1 MKADMLIKNG
11 RVVDP
16 VRNFDGRADIA
27 VKDGRIAAVPA
38 GETVLANCE
47 LDAAGVLVLP
57 GLIDYHVHV
66 FSCCCDFA
74 INPSLLAA
82 TGVTTA
88 VDPGTAGAA
97 NFEAFEAFAKFQ
109 AVRLRYLLNVSSG
122 GLPTLKYCENVDP
135 AAWDRERIAKVIREH
150 KLCAGLKV
158 RQSRNI
164 VGALGLTPLKEAV
177 KLASELKTRC
187 VVHVTDPPCSMG
199 KLADELRPGD
209 VFCHLY
215 HGQGQTMLDERGN
228 VLPELR
234 EARKRGVIFDAANG
248 RNHFRFEIAE
258 AALAHGFAPDII
270 STDATVLSFNK
281 SCAFSLPNLMSKYL
295 VLGMDMMSVAR
306 SVTETPAKLI
316 GLAGKIGTLTP
327 GAAADITVL
336 AEKPAKIIY
345 DDIYGGRRES
355 GSTLVPQLTVKD
367 GQILFRA
374 QDFSRV

>member
-1 MKADMLIKNG
+1 MKAEMLIRNG

-16 VRNFDGRADIA
+16 ARNFDGRADIA
-27 VKDGRIAAVPA
+27 IKDGRIAAIPT
-38 GETVLANCE
+38 GETVSADCE
-47 LDAAGVLVLP
+47 LDAAGALVLP

-66 FSCCCDFA
+66 FTCCSDFA
-74 INPSLLAA
+74 IDPSLLAA

-135 AAWDRERIAKVIREH
+135 AAWDRGKIAEVIRSH
-150 KLCAGLKV
+150 KLCVGLKV

-164 VGALGLTPLKEAV
+164 VGALGLTPLKETV
-177 KLASELKTRC
+177 KLASELGTRC

-199 KLADELRPGD
+199 ALADELRPGD

-215 HGQGQTMLDERGN
+215 HGKGQTMLNERGY

-234 EARKRGVIFDAANG
+234 EARKRGVLFDAANG

-258 AALAHGFAPDII
+258 AALAQDFAPDII
-270 STDATVLSFNK
+270 STDATILSFNK

-295 VLGMDMMSVAR
+295 CLGMDMMDMVRA
-306 SVTETPAKLI
+306 VTETPAALA
-316 GLAGKIGTLTP
+316 GLAGEIGTLAP
-327 GAAADITVL
+327 GAAADIAVL
-336 AEKPAKIIY
+336 AEKQAPITY
-345 DDIYGGRRES
+345 DDMYGGKRKS
-355 GSTLVPQLTVKD
+355 DHTLIPQLTVKS

-374 QDFSRV
+374 QDFSRA